1 MRSRE
6 EQETIV
12 GSRQPRR
19 SAWLLVLGG
28 VALAALLLGA
38 APQTRNDRG
47 EGDGGGV
54 KVAAASQ
61 SSPRSDTGGMHGKE
75 LQAVGTSGSHD
86 EVVGAAD
93 AAVVREI
100 ETITGT
106 NDAMSLVGRRVDLHV
121 DVQEHANDHAFWV
134 GSPDNRLLVV
144 WGRDHRDDT
153 NRQAGVPAGNGI
165 EWGQGRRAAISGVV
179 HSIRFQENRNAW
191 DLTDEHEREL
201 HDRKIYIHAQ
211 SVMPEGE

>member
-1 MRSRE
+1 MGSRE
-6 EQETIV
+6 QQEKIV
-12 GSRQPRR
+12 GHSRRR
-19 SAWLLVLGG
+19 RLAWLLVLGG
-28 VALAALLLGA
+28 VALAAVLLW
-38 APQTRNDRG
+38 APPNGNDRG
-47 EGDGGGV
+47 EGDGIGV
-54 KVAAASQ
+54 TVAAAGQ
-61 SSPRSDTGGMHGKE
+61 RAPHSDIGGPHSNE

-86 EVVGAAD
+86 EVVGAED

-134 GSPDNRLLVV
+134 GSRDNRLLVV
-144 WGRDHRDDT
+144 WGRDHRDGSKV
-153 NRQAGVPAGNGI
+153 QAGVPAGNGVD
-165 EWGQGRRAAISGVV
+165 WGQGRRAAIAGVV
-179 HSIRFQENRNAW
+179 RSIPIQENRNAW
-191 DLTDEHEREL
+191 GLTDEHEREL